1 MDLKRYNG
9 VFQFLQQ
16 ISTEKEGPRNRCQ
29 RPCTR
34 QAVLPL
40 RHSLTLRRCRAPQS
54 RLLVSWLLQVLR
66 GFRDPMMIRH
76 SCLTKTRPCKHTHPR
91 QFLAFLSHRN
101 LCTAP
106 GRSSP
111 IHNHRTLSQTL
122 FIRFHHSFLASHIS
136 KYYIITPLRRSFPSL
151 STLNHSISSH
161 PSLARISTNLL
172 ITRFI
177 LITSAIATL
186 AICR

>member
-1 MDLKRYNG
+1 MPTPMYSASG
-9 VFQFLQQ
+9 VTSPPQLDPQALQ
-16 ISTEKEGPRNRCQ
+16 STPVSFARQLAPPGAPRLPRSDDD
-29 RPCTR
+29 PPLLLDEDPPM
-34 QAVLPL
+34 QA
-40 RHSLTLRRCRAPQS
+40 
-54 RLLVSWLLQVLR
+54 
-66 GFRDPMMIRH
+66 
-76 SCLTKTRPCKHTHPR
+76 HTSPSV
-91 QFLAFLSHRN
+91 LAFLSHRN